1 MYGLIVIT
9 SRDKIHNLT
18 ENNNQVFKHTI
29 CPCQI
34 FLGKILP
41 RMRGKTLLG
50 FWGRVPS
57 FPGLFHRS
65 SYFEV
70 GRFRINIHCSLFVD
84 QIFFNI
90 VLSLLTGSSHVFT
103 NPESTKFVQEI
114 LFYFIFWGCKVS
126 FLFYLLDKLKQNT

>member
-1 MYGLIVIT
+1 
-9 SRDKIHNLT
+9 
-18 ENNNQVFKHTI
+18 
-29 CPCQI
+29 
-34 FLGKILP
+34 
-41 RMRGKTLLG
+41 MRGKTLLR

-84 QIFFNI
+84 QIFFNV

-103 NPESTKFVQEI
+103 NPESTKFVHEI
-114 LFYFIFWGCKVS
+114 LFFIFYRAAKC
-126 FLFYLLDKLKQNT
+126 LFMLLSEIFDLNI